1 MCCGK
6 FAWKKIEFWWSIVH
20 IFLMIAAGVVSFIGL
35 VTLSEDVEVNG
46 ETYTIEIHRREIIA
60 IGTFCFLGEFLDI

>member
-1 MCCGK
+1 M
-6 FAWKKIEFWWSIVH
+6 H